1 MPMYIIERKVPGIH
15 TLSAQQLAE
24 ISAKSNAVLDQ
35 LPREIQWIQSY
46 VTEDKLYCVYR
57 SPDEEMIR
65 KHAIT
70 GGFPADRIS
79 RFDTIIGPQT
89 ADSLVAVS

>member
-15 TLSAQQLAE
+15 TLSPQQLAE
-24 ISAKSNAVLDQ
+24 VSAKSNAVLGQ
-35 LPREIQWIQSY
+35 LPREIQWMQSY

-57 SPDEEMIR
+57 SPNEELIR
-65 KHAIT
+65 KQAIT
-70 GGFPADRIS
+70 GGFPADRIA

-89 ADSLVAVS
+89 ADTPVEVA

>member
-1 MPMYIIERKVPGIH
+1 MYVIERKVPGIH
-15 TLSAQQLAE
+15 TLSQDELAKVC
-24 ISAKSNAVLDQ
+24 AKSNWVLGQ
-35 LPREIQWIQSY
+35 LPREIQWMQSY
-46 VTEDKLYCVYR
+46 VTEDKLYCIYR

-79 RFDTIIGPQT
+79 RFDTIIGPQMG
-89 ADSLVAVS
+89 DGVEL

>member
-15 TLSAQQLAE
+15 KMGEEELA
-24 ISAKSNAVLDQ
+24 AVAGKSNAVLDQ
-35 LPREIQWIQSY
+35 LPREIQWKQSY

-57 SPDEEMIR
+57 APSEELIK

-70 GGFPADRIS
+70 GGFPADRIAK
-79 RFDTIIGPQT
+79 FDQVIGPES
-89 ADSLVAVS
+89 ADNT